1 MLCIS
6 LKRFFGW
13 IFTIHPN
20 KIKEENR
27 ENLIK
32 YQTLIC
38 DLLYEKFVEE
48 PEFYKM
54 KSEQKEKLREQ
65 LDLIDESREKLRKQ
79 LKSVENLTWEDFK
92 ASNRQ
97 LQIPFSE

>member
-1 MLCIS
+1 M
-6 LKRFFGW
+6 
-13 IFTIHPN
+13 
-20 KIKEENR
+20 
-27 ENLIK
+27 IK
-32 YQTLIC
+32 YQTQIC

>member
-1 MLCIS
+1 
-6 LKRFFGW
+6 
-13 IFTIHPN
+13 
-20 KIKEENR
+20 
-27 ENLIK
+27 
-32 YQTLIC
+32 
-38 DLLYEKFVEE
+38 
-48 PEFYKM
+48 M